1 MAAQN
6 TLHPEAIVSHP
17 TLPIAVA
24 NNSSGNKAKR
34 FFERF

>member
-1 MAAQN
+1 MATQN
-6 TLHPEAIVSHP
+6 TLPPEAIVSHP

-24 NNSSGNKAKR
+24 TNNSGNKAKR